1 MHTHDCGVCVL
12 WRAGTGVDAYALA
25 FVDAGGADR
34 IMGLVANPA
43 TATPRLTRGAL
54 ISLLVA
60 ASRAGELVGSERV
73 GLGLLL
79 THLPT
84 WRPQRAQ
91 EATRCARVS
100 HVPAMVAVLWCWEH
114 C

>member
-54 ISLLVA
+54 LYFLVA
-60 ASRAGELVGSERV
+60 ASRAGELVGSELV

-100 HVPAMVAVLWCWEH
+100 HVPAMVAVLRCWEH